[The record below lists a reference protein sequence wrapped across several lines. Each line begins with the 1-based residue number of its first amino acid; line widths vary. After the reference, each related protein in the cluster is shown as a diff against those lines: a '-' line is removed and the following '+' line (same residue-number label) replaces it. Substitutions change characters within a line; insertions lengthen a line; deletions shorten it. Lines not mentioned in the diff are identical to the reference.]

1 MVPSASYG
9 TVKLFS
15 VPPWSLNTILTAANW
30 AGFYIVSEGIPEVRD
45 MVLEHEIVESRESA
59 KPDIVSKAFAAASK
73 EKKLLPTI

>member
-1 MVPSASYG
+1 
-9 TVKLFS
+9 
-15 VPPWSLNTILTAANW
+15 
-30 AGFYIVSEGIPEVRD
+30 